1 MATII
6 YFKKEERLAILKI
19 LIDINNNCF
28 QHDNKGIKFIENV
41 ANFIATSNEISEAY
55 IMPRTDAQNIIANSV
70 EKDGF
75 IHYIIQ
81 YMLCLEKDNNRFNHH
96 LYSVN
101 LITEKI
107 KFRYSFQFSDRWAN
121 PLDASRY
128 HIIKEDCYSTVPS
141 KETLYK
147 DL

>member
-1 MATII
+1 
-6 YFKKEERLAILKI
+6 
-19 LIDINNNCF
+19 
-28 QHDNKGIKFIENV
+28 
-41 ANFIATSNEISEAY
+41 
-55 IMPRTDAQNIIANSV
+55 
-70 EKDGF
+70 
-75 IHYIIQ
+75 
-81 YMLCLEKDNNRFNHH
+81 MLCLEKDNNRFNHH